1 MKRYDEIA
9 KLLVAYEAGYGS
21 HGTWDKLTH
30 ELFGRAVASIL
41 SAPPTDQEIADRK
54 MIYQAQKKWDGAT
67 WALWY
72 WTQAEMSRQN
82 IERWLATTHLR
93 PNLSAEGLKFLFHR
107 DNPDRRAQDCHFF
120 DIQEV
125 K

>member
-1 MKRYDEIA
+1 MRQFDEIA
-9 KLLVAYEAGYGS
+9 KLLVAYEVGYGS

-41 SAPPTDQEIADRK
+41 TATTDQEIADRK
-54 MIYQAQKKWDGAT
+54 TVFQAQKNWDGAD
-67 WALWY
+67 WALWN
-72 WTQAEMSRQN
+72 WAQATMSIAN
-82 IERWLATTHLR
+82 IDHWLATTRLR
-93 PNLSAEGLKFLFHR
+93 ANLSAEGLKFLFHR

-120 DIQEV
+120 NIQEV